1 MLPLDTDGPPR
12 KIAIIGPNADDHHA
26 ILGDWAGASGQVDW
40 MPDGHPRHLIETVL
54 DGFNTVAPTNW
65 EVRYAQGANIA
76 ELRPDPRGERFADGQ
91 PRPMIA
97 VPAPPDDELL
107 ATAVE
112 LATASDVVIAVVGD
126 NINFIGEGRSTATLE
141 LVGQQIALLDALAA
155 VATPLVVVLLSSKP
169 MVLPT
174 AALTA
179 DALIVAFNPGMRGGR
194 AIAEL
199 VLGAIEPSGR
209 LPISFARHAG
219 QQPTYYNAIRGQHG
233 DRYADL
239 TQEPQFAFGEGLS
252 YSSVTYSNLRLDASV
267 VSRSDDIHA
276 TVTVT
281 NTGRRPVIET
291 VQAYIR
297 DVVTSVTWAE
307 HELKAFRQVQLQP
320 NDTADIDIVI
330 PVTACTLVNA
340 AGVPTVEPGEFEL
353 LVGPN
358 SRRDNLLVGRF
369 TVVV

>member
-1 MLPLDTDGPPR
+1 MEELLEHVVCFEYRVVFSGPTR
-12 KIAIIGPNADDHHA
+12 GFEAVTAA
-26 ILGDWAGASGQVDW
+26 GDAG
-40 MPDGHPRHLIETVL
+40 
-54 DGFNTVAPTNW
+54 
-65 EVRYAQGANIA
+65 
-76 ELRPDPRGERFADGQ
+76 RGEPIDFD
-91 PRPMIA
+91 
-97 VPAPPDDELL
+97 VC
-107 ATAVE
+107 TAVWRHMHD
-112 LATASDVVIAVVGD
+112 DV
-126 NINFIGEGRSTATLE
+126 EGGSC
-141 LVGQQIALLDALAA
+141 
-155 VATPLVVVLLSSKP
+155 
-169 MVLPT
+169 
-174 AALTA
+174 
-179 DALIVAFNPGMRGGR
+179 
-194 AIAEL
+194 
-199 VLGAIEPSGR
+199 
-209 LPISFARHAG
+209 SFARHAG